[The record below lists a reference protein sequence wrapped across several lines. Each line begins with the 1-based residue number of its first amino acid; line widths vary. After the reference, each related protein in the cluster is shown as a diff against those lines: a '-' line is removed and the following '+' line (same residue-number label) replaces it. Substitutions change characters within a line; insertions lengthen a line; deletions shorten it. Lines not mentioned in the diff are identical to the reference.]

1 MNKRNRSRYLSI
13 KKIAY
18 LSLVISVGFHLLF
31 LVFLFFGKSL
41 FVTSDVE
48 SVQIQ
53 PKVMLMR
60 FFFNVLRTY
69 ILVFLLF
76 LFNRSMMDKT
86 FANARRQFLSI
97 YFGSL
102 LITVT
107 FVFVAFLID
116 FVIFQREVP
125 GTAKIDRMFLDMLIR
140 NTLLAFI
147 VILTSLLIKSVTDQ
161 KDVVIENETLKN
173 ENMKGRYEA
182 LKNQMDPHFMFNSL
196 NTLQSLI
203 SIDGN
208 KAEEYLQKLSCV
220 MRYSMQS
227 KEVVRLGEELQ
238 YLQDYCL
245 MMKMRY
251 DDNLKFNI
259 EIDPN
264 LNEHLILPLTLQ
276 GLVENAIKHN
286 VVSTKK
292 PLTITIKS
300 NDDDSITVLNNL
312 QPKIEKEK
320 SNGIGLANLLERYRL
335 KWEKEILIKKDN
347 ETFEVTVPLIKNA
360 EA

>member
-1 MNKRNRSRYLSI
+1 
-13 KKIAY
+13 
-18 LSLVISVGFHLLF
+18 
-31 LVFLFFGKSL
+31 
-41 FVTSDVE
+41 
-48 SVQIQ
+48 
-53 PKVMLMR
+53 
-60 FFFNVLRTY
+60 
-69 ILVFLLF
+69 
-76 LFNRSMMDKT
+76 
-86 FANARRQFLSI
+86 
-97 YFGSL
+97 
-102 LITVT
+102 
-107 FVFVAFLID
+107 
-116 FVIFQREVP
+116 
-125 GTAKIDRMFLDMLIR
+125 
-140 NTLLAFI
+140 
-147 VILTSLLIKSVTDQ
+147 
-161 KDVVIENETLKN
+161 
-173 ENMKGRYEA
+173 
-182 LKNQMDPHFMFNSL
+182 
-196 NTLQSLI
+196 
-203 SIDGN
+203 
-208 KAEEYLQKLSCV
+208 
-220 MRYSMQS
+220 
-227 KEVVRLGEELQ
+227 VRLGEELQ